1 MLYQHPANAIIFDP
15 PFSFVLFTRERDR
28 DEDEWR
34 ADDEWGAMQAE
45 VRDR

>member
-1 MLYQHPANAIIFDP
+1 MRDAFMDQRMQE
-15 PFSFVLFTRERDR
+15 TRMI
-28 DEDEWR
+28 DEDEWSAVDELIAR